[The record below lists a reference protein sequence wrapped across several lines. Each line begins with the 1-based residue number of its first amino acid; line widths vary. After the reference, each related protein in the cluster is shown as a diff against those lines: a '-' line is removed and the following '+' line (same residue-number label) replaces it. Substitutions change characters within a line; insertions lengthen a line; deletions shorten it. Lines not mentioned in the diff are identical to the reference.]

1 MMTRRS
7 IDERAKRLGVGWA
20 FFFFFLFFDAIFFS
34 FLHHH
39 VSMTYQTLRAF
50 LFLTTK
56 TQRKHARTHTHTNKI
71 NNRRCRASSSN
82 SHSQL
87 PSILGNVLRI
97 YKNGMCVNWLD
108 DGMGAELGAGEH
120 GGWLRYLGKE
130 LGLD

>member
-20 FFFFFLFFDAIFFS
+20 FFFFFLFFDDIF

-56 TQRKHARTHTHTNKI
+56 TQRKHAHTHTHKQTNQQQALSRI
-71 NNRRCRASSSN
+71 IIQFAFAVTVN
-82 SHSQL
+82 SGQRFTNLQERH
-87 PSILGNVLRI
+87 V
-97 YKNGMCVNWLD
+97 C
-108 DGMGAELGAGEH
+108 ELVG
-120 GGWLRYLGKE
+120 
-130 LGLD
+130 

>member
-1 MMTRRS
+1 MT
-7 IDERAKRLGVGWA
+7 
-20 FFFFFLFFDAIFFS
+20 FFFFSSSSCIYDIPNAASLF
-34 FLHHH
+34 
-39 VSMTYQTLRAF
+39 VSDNKNA
-50 LFLTTK
+50 
-56 TQRKHARTHTHTNKI
+56 TQIRTHTHTHTQTNQQQ
-71 NNRRCRASSSN
+71 CCHASSSN

-108 DGMGAELGAGEH
+108 DGMGALLGVGEH